1 MDYIK
6 EVANVLDVKL
16 NEVFD
21 IVLKDFNDEPLE
33 TPYMFTKDKGLIDVE
48 GNRFEGT
55 HLTLYDLINGSIK
68 VAKIDSDNQKRILKG
83 VNRVEKLANMFGVK
97 LNEEFYIKEND
108 RKSPH
113 KEKYAFLDHVG
124 LVNTD
129 YGEPLEF
136 LQQQLIYG
144 KATIIRN
151 E

>member
-1 MDYIK
+1 MKIRR
-6 EVANVLDVKL
+6 
-16 NEVFD
+16 
-21 IVLKDFNDEPLE
+21 
-33 TPYMFTKDKGLIDVE
+33 G
-48 GNRFEGT
+48 
-55 HLTLYDLINGSIK
+55 K
-68 VAKIDSDNQKRILKG
+68 VAKIDSDNQKHILKG

-113 KEKYAFLDHVG
+113 KEKYAFLNHIG

-129 YGEPLEF
+129 YDEPLEF
-136 LQQQLIYG
+136 LQEQLIYG